1 MITVD
6 FVKIMARYNQ
16 WQNGSIYAAASRLG
30 DADRKAD
37 RGIFFGSI
45 HATLNHVLWADQ
57 MWLMRFG
64 AAQAPVAKSLADGLH
79 QHEDW
84 DELTAQRVA
93 FDTAILN
100 WADAI
105 VAADLAGDL
114 NWISGATG
122 RAMQSPKGL
131 AVTHLFNHQTHHR
144 GQVHGL
150 LTGFGIKP
158 DMTDLPFAPFLT

>member
-1 MITVD
+1 MITPSYVQT
-6 FVKIMARYNQ
+6 MARYNQ
-16 WQNGSIYAAASRLG
+16 WQNGSIFGAASRLG
-30 DADRKAD
+30 DGDRKAD

-64 AAQAPVAKSLADGLH
+64 AAQAPVAKTLNDGLH
-79 QHEDW
+79 QHQDW

-93 FDTAILN
+93 MDTAILN

-114 NWISGATG
+114 NWVSGATG
-122 RAMQSPKGL
+122 RTVQSPKAL
-131 AVTHLFNHQTHHR
+131 AITHIFNHQTHHR

-158 DMTDLPFAPFLT
+158 EVTDLPFAPFLT

>member
-1 MITVD
+1 MITQGYVTA
-6 FVKIMARYNQ
+6 MARYNQ

-30 DADRKAD
+30 DGDRKAD

-57 MWLMRFG
+57 MWMMRLG
-64 AAQAPVAKSLADGLH
+64 AACALPAKSLVDGLN
-79 QHEDW
+79 QYEDW
-84 DELTAQRVA
+84 QELHEQRVA
-93 FDTAILN
+93 FDNTILN

-105 VAADLAGDL
+105 KAVDLDGDL
-114 NWISGATG
+114 NWTSGATG
-122 RAMQSPKGL
+122 RAMQTSKAL
-131 AVTHLFNHQTHHR
+131 AITHLFNHQTHHR

-158 DMTDLPFAPFLT
+158 DMTDLPFAPFLA